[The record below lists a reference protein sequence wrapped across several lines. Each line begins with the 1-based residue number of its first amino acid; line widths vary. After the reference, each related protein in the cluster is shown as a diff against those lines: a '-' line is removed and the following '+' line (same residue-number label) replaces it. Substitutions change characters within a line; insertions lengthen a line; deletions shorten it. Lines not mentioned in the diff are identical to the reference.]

1 MKKIIAVVLSILML
15 ISLAACAKDQGSDRG
30 GEFILGFCTPLSGS
44 NAEAGTQSLNA
55 VKLAVKQINEAGGLN
70 GQRIKIISYDDEAN
84 PATSLSNMTKLC
96 TTDNANAI
104 VGSLMSSC
112 VLGQIETIN
121 QYKVPVFT
129 GGTSPSL
136 TAEGSKYIFRTTM
149 NQDYALTDIM
159 NAYQEMGI
167 KTVALFT
174 AQDEAQI
181 ASGDQFKA
189 ACEAQGIEV
198 LGWEYCVDGDT
209 DYTAQCTRLLN
220 MEPEVI
226 FFATPSQPQPLFVKQ
241 MRDMGYKG
249 TIWNKESF
257 QQNGIEIAG
266 STSDYVCFS
275 WPCVSYTDE
284 NDASGIMKDFL
295 TAYKAEYGSLPTS
308 DCAYRGYD
316 AVLVLKAACELAG
329 SNDRQAIADAIAK
342 IDDLDALGGKMN
354 FTINPGEG
362 YQQGQLYYVYEGKYR
377 SLQTW
382 IDEGNY
388 ESFREEI
395 SK

>member
-1 MKKIIAVVLSILML
+1 MKKIITAL
-15 ISLAACAKDQGSDRG
+15 ISLLLLASLASCSKTSGSDG
-30 GEFILGFCTPLSGS
+30 DGEFILGFCTPLSGS
-44 NAEAGTQSLNA
+44 NAEAGTQCLNA
-55 VKLAVKQINEAGGLN
+55 VKLAVRQINDAGGLN
-70 GQRIKIISYDDEAN
+70 GQQIKIISYDDEAN

-96 TTDNANAI
+96 TTDNAQAI

-112 VLGQIETIN
+112 VLGQIDTIN
-121 QYKVPVFT
+121 QYRIPVFT

-159 NAYQEMGI
+159 NAYQKMGV

-181 ASGDQFKA
+181 TSGEQFKA
-189 ACEAQGIEV
+189 ACEARDIEV

-209 DYTAQCTRLLN
+209 DYTAQCTRLCS
-220 MEPEVI
+220 MEPEAI

-241 MRDMGYKG
+241 MRDMGYQG
-249 TIWNKESF
+249 TLWNKESF

-266 STSDYVCFS
+266 DASNYVCFS

-284 NDASGIMKDFL
+284 NDAAGIMKDFL
-295 TAYKAEYGSLPTS
+295 VAYKAEYGSLPTS

-316 AVLVLKAACELAG
+316 AMLVLKAACEASG
-329 SNDRQAIADAIAK
+329 ANDRESIAQAIAKLNNI
-342 IDDLDALGGKMN
+342 DALGGKMD
-354 FTINPGEG
+354 FTVNAGEG
-362 YQQGQLYYVYEGKYR
+362 YQQGQLYYVFEGKYHN
-377 SLQTW
+377 LQQW

-388 ESFREEI
+388 Q
-395 SK
+395 K